1 MVRATF
7 PFFVGLAAN
16 SGCLTYFTSY
26 PMFTSLRLSGLLFT
40 TGLLMSSL
48 AAQAQVAAP
57 AGAAAARGYDFLTLT
72 SMESGSKVLAKILI
86 VPAFQG
92 KSEIQMEDF
101 GGFSAE
107 KNLAKLQHNTELIQ
121 QQLSELTVA
130 GWELVQTYP
139 FISSPNLVT
148 TRYLFRKAKN

>member
-1 MVRATF
+1 MVRADS
-7 PFFVGLAAN
+7 PFFAETTFSVDY
-16 SGCLTYFTSY
+16 LTCFFPS
-26 PMFTSLRLSGLLFT
+26 MLNLLRPLGLLFT
-40 TGLLMSSL
+40 TGLLVSNL
-48 AAQAQVAAP
+48 TAQAQMAAP
-57 AGAAAARGYDFLTLT
+57 AGAIAAHGYDFLTLT